1 MCTYVSVPVSV
12 AVFMACQ
19 DVEVAVGCRVVRRP
33 AFQHHHPATQNT
45 HGYKTRTH
53 TTSSLVSSQGSKTIH
68 PFPDERRA
76 QLDFQRVKKTQNKKK
91 TGTWSKL
98 VKTLLFGKRQ

>member
-1 MCTYVSVPVSV
+1 MCTYVSVHVSV

-45 HGYKTRTH
+45 HGDKTH

-68 PFPDERRA
+68 PFPDTQPFPDERTA
-76 QLDFQRVKKTQNKKK
+76 QLF
-91 TGTWSKL
+91 
-98 VKTLLFGKRQ
+98 F

>member
-76 QLDFQRVKKTQNKKK
+76 QLDFQRVKKNKTKK
-91 TGTWSKL
+91 NRTWSKF

>member
-1 MCTYVSVPVSV
+1 MCTYVSVHVSV

-45 HGYKTRTH
+45 HGEKKHTH
-53 TTSSLVSSQGSKTIH
+53 TTSSLVLSQGSETIH
-68 PFPDERRA
+68 PFPDERTA
-76 QLDFQRVKKTQNKKK
+76 QLF
-91 TGTWSKL
+91 
-98 VKTLLFGKRQ
+98 F

>member
-1 MCTYVSVPVSV
+1 MCTYVSVHVSV

-45 HGYKTRTH
+45 HGDKTYTH
-53 TTSSLVSSQGSKTIH
+53 SI
-68 PFPDERRA
+68 
-76 QLDFQRVKKTQNKKK
+76 
-91 TGTWSKL
+91 
-98 VKTLLFGKRQ
+98 